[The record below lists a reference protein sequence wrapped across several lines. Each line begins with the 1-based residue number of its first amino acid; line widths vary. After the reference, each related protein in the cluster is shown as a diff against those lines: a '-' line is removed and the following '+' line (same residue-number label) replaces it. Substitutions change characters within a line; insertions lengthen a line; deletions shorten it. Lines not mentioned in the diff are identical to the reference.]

1 MIAMPSLFDPLEAG
15 ALHLKNRVVM
25 APLTR
30 SRAGASRVPNDL
42 MREYYTQRAG
52 AGLIISEAT
61 AISEEGYGWKDAPG
75 AYTDAQMAGWK
86 EITQSVHAAGGLMVL
101 QLWHM
106 GRLSHS
112 DLTGM
117 QPFSASAVAA
127 DGEHRSVHKPYEVPR
142 AMTLDDIKRTISD
155 YAACARRAIEAG
167 FDGVEIHGANG
178 YLIDQFLRDGSNK
191 RNDIYGGH
199 AKNRARFMLE
209 VTQAVVDVVGAA
221 RTGIRLSSANGVQSM
236 HDSDPYGTFTH
247 AAAELN
253 AFNLAYLHLK
263 EPLDSNVALSGVRKV
278 FKGALILNEGQDG
291 ASAQRY
297 LDAGKADAIAFGTK
311 FIANP
316 DLPARLKAN
325 APLNTPNPATFYKGG
340 AEGYVDYP
348 FMKDKA
354 A

>member
-1 MIAMPSLFDPLEAG
+1 MPSLFDPLEAG
-15 ALHLKNRVVM
+15 ALHLKNRVIM

-30 SRAGASRVPNDL
+30 SRAGESRTPNDL
-42 MREYYTQRAG
+42 MAEYYAQRAG

-61 AISEEGYGWKDAPG
+61 AISAEGYGWKDAPG
-75 AYTDAQMAGWK
+75 AYTPEHWAGWK
-86 EITQSVHAAGGLMVL
+86 KVTQAVHNAGGTIVM

-117 QPFSASAVAA
+117 QPFAPSMVAA
-127 DGEHRSVHKPYEVPR
+127 DAEHRSVHKPYEIPR
-142 AMTLDDIKRTISD
+142 AMTLDDIKRTVSD
-155 YAACARRAIEAG
+155 YAQCAKGAIEAG

-191 RNDIYGGH
+191 RNDMYGG
-199 AKNRARFMLE
+199 AFKNRARFMLE
-209 VTQAVVDVVGAA
+209 VTQAVVDAVGAD
-221 RTGIRLSSANGVQSM
+221 RTGIRLSSQNGVQSM

-253 AFNLAYLHLK
+253 VFDLAYLHLK
-263 EPLDSNVALSGVRKV
+263 EPLDADIALSGIRNV
-278 FKGALILNEGQDG
+278 FKNTLIVNEGHDG

-297 LDAGKADAIAFGTK
+297 LDAGKADAIAFGQK

-316 DLPARLKAN
+316 DLPMRLQSGAD
-325 APLNTPNPATFYKGG
+325 LNMPDASTFYKGG
-340 AEGYVDYP
+340 RDGYVDYP
-348 FMKDKA
+348 FMSAVA
-354 A
+354 AA